1 MNNSYLNILLI
12 YAPLRYGSEFWLWQI
27 LNRKIFF
34 LNVIITDL
42 LLTTNVSRWV
52 NLEAWSNTHIFVLKK
67 KSKIDPFLRNRKNW
81 IFDIEFFELRRLRG
95 RNGINEVGTTYH
107 LEIFQS
113 ESSKLESTEPSWNRS
128 LEIGKIFW
136 IWKVSPKLGRF
147 QWSWCA
153 LSFQLQSTLPT

>member
-52 NLEAWSNTHIFVLKK
+52 NLQAWSNTHIFVLKK
-67 KSKIDPFLRNRKNW
+67 KSKINPFLRIRKN
-81 IFDIEFFELRRLRG
+81 
-95 RNGINEVGTTYH
+95 
-107 LEIFQS
+107 
-113 ESSKLESTEPSWNRS
+113 
-128 LEIGKIFW
+128 
-136 IWKVSPKLGRF
+136 
-147 QWSWCA
+147 
-153 LSFQLQSTLPT
+153 

>member
-52 NLEAWSNTHIFVLKK
+52 NLQAWSNRHIFVLEK
-67 KSKIDPFLRNRKNW
+67 KSKINPFLRIRK
-81 IFDIEFFELRRLRG
+81 IKFLSRFFELPKCFNTIPRTPKLWA
-95 RNGINEVGTTYH
+95 RNCLNKVGKDSWKIEK
-107 LEIFQS
+107 LG
-113 ESSKLESTEPSWNRS
+113 SSNYRSYKLEKFRLSWKAPSVVGKFLRS
-128 LEIGKIFW
+128 
-136 IWKVSPKLGRF
+136 WKVLIKAGAPIEL
-147 QWSWCA
+147 
-153 LSFQLQSTLPT
+153 